1 MDAQS
6 LVLLAD
12 IVEAGNL
19 SLAARRLK
27 MSRANISYHLGQLEK
42 SVGQELLRRTTRH
55 LEPTEVGLRLYQHGC
70 VIREE
75 LMAAKESV
83 AFLGSGLHGLV
94 RMSIPTGFGNQV
106 MADWLIEFKRLYPD
120 ILLTLMF
127 DNRVDDL
134 LRDEVDIAIR
144 VMSDPPAQMVAV
156 KLAKMDYVACAARE
170 YADKYS
176 MPVELEQLQ
185 NFPIVTS
192 HVVGRELRLAA
203 YKGDIRRE
211 LTLSP
216 TLASENFQFLREAIL
231 GGLGV
236 GVVPDYLVDKD
247 IEEGRVVTMLR
258 DWRLSIFGTNM
269 YLLRMPGRYQTQAV
283 RTLIDFVVK
292 RARVWIQAKERAGNS
307 LSSTAP

>member
-211 LTLSP
+211 LSLSP

-231 GGLGV
+231 SGLGV
-236 GVVPDYLVDKD
+236 GVVPDYVVNDD
-247 IEEGRVVTMLR
+247 IKAGRVVTMLR

-292 RARVWIQAKERAGNS
+292 RARVWNQAKERAGNA